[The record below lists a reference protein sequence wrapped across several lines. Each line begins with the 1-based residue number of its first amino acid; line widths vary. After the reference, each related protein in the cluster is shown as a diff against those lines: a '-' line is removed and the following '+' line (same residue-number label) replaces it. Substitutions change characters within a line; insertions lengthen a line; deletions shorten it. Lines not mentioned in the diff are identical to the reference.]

1 MRTQAVKDFIRKH
14 EALFWYSPE
23 DKTETVTDEL
33 LVETIINYGT
43 LDSIRQLF
51 ETLGLQNAA
60 TIFRQMTGRKALNI
74 YPELRI
80 FFELYFDKYAP
91 RNS

>member
-1 MRTQAVKDFIRKH
+1 MRTQAIKDFIRKH

-23 DKTETVTDEL
+23 DKTETVSDEL

-43 LDSIRQLF
+43 LDSIHQLF
-51 ETLGLQNAA
+51 ETFGLQNTAS
-60 TIFRQMTGRKALNI
+60 IFRNMTGRKALNI
-74 YPELRI
+74 YPELRN
-80 FFELYFDKYAP
+80 FFDLYFDKYAP